1 MFDIVAGYPLYVY
14 YIGLASQ
21 FFLFPLLATFCSVGV
36 FNAYF
41 LVYLAKDFAFETMM
55 TDNAMIAHH
64 IVSMVGTAIVS
75 RSSAD
80 AWIITVG
87 EIGSGS
93 YNVYTLAKVY
103 DTNVSDA
110 YLFYAVVMTL
120 SNMYCVVS
128 IVRHKVQW
136 HYKVPLLL
144 LIVGRQSFLYQC
156 REPTV

>member
-1 MFDIVAGYPLYVY
+1 MFEIVAGYPLYVY

-21 FFLFPLLATFCSVGV
+21 FLLFPLLATVCSVGV

-41 LVYLAKDFAFETMM
+41 LAYLAKDFAFETMLA
-55 TDNAMIAHH
+55 DNAMIAHH
-64 IVSMVGTAIVS
+64 IISMVGTAIVS

-80 AWIITVG
+80 AWIITIG

-103 DTNVSDA
+103 DTHVSDA

-120 SNMYCVVS
+120 SNVYCVVS
-128 IVRHKVQW
+128 IVRHKVRW
-136 HYKVPLLL
+136 YYKVPLLFL
-144 LIVGRQSFLYQC
+144 MMGRQSFLYQ
-156 REPTV
+156 